1 MNYTVIIL
9 ICVVLLLIYLLY
21 KYISSTQNMAKGL
34 VSLSSAPSV
43 PISKLNNPNSINYY
57 YEFWTFINA
66 LPASSVASTTYT
78 NIVSRAGDLG
88 VWLGSDNTLV
98 LANTNSSGSITPNGI
113 LFTIINPFPLQKWV
127 YVAINVVNHSTSAN
141 TLVECYINGK
151 LVTTQPNQTMAN
163 SPSGGLNIGQS
174 GVNGYITHLLRV
186 PQNID
191 ATTVWNHYVKGNGI
205 SGVTNFFSQYHID
218 MNVTKDQVLQRN
230 VRLL

>member
-34 VSLSSAPSV
+34 VNLNSEPSV
-43 PISKLNNPNSINYY
+43 SLAKLNNPKSLNYY

-66 LPASSVASTTYT
+66 LPKPTGSAVTYT
-78 NIVSRAGDLG
+78 NIVHRVNDLG
-88 VWLGSDNTLV
+88 VWSGSDNTLV
-98 LANTNSSGSITPNGI
+98 LAIDSPTANPKNI
-113 LFTIINPFPLQKWV
+113 LFTIIHPYPLQKWV
-127 YVAINVVNHSTSAN
+127 YVVVNVVNHNDKNAFI
-141 TLVECYINGK
+141 ECYINGK
-151 LVTTQPNQTMAN
+151 LVKTQPNQPLTTY
-163 SPSGGLNIGQS
+163 PTGELKIGQS
-174 GVNGYITHLLRV
+174 GIKGYITHLLRV
-186 PQNID
+186 PKNID